1 MEKTKIVF
9 DFRRLEGR
17 IVEKF
22 GTRAAFAAHLG
33 MKPSILSAR
42 LNGVTHFRMDEILTI
57 CGPDC
62 LAIDDQDVMAFFFTP
77 KA

>member
-1 MEKTKIVF
+1 MEKTKVVF

-17 IVEKF
+17 IIEKF

-33 MKPSILSAR
+33 MKPSILSSR
-42 LNGVTHFRMDEILTI
+42 LKCATHFRPDEIMTI

-62 LAIDDQDVMAFFFTP
+62 LGIADQDVVAFFFTP